1 MDRAIITP
9 RIVGKSD
16 GTRLVKVGGENGYP
30 DGSNTFLAGN
40 FLVLSS
46 GDLAAL
52 ATDAVLAGAFAT
64 DDSKSSTTIDPPY
77 ALIGDKHFPFKLNGV
92 KFAIS
97 VTDDSENIGEA
108 NSAPQLSE
116 ISVGS
121 SYGIL
126 KGAAGLHYL
135 NVDETSNTIFTV
147 VEKPEQ
153 FDGVF
158 QTAATYNPVV
168 IVQVIASKIQ
178 TLG

>member
-9 RIVGKSD
+9 RIVGKSG
-16 GTRLVKVGGENGYP
+16 GTRPVKVGGENGYP
-30 DGSNTFLAGN
+30 DGSNTFLQGN
-40 FLVLSS
+40 FLVLTA

-64 DDSKSSTTIDPPY
+64 DDSKSSTDIDPPY
-77 ALIGDKHFPFKLNGV
+77 AMIGDKHFPFGLAGLR
-92 KFAIS
+92 FAIS

-121 SYGIL
+121 SYGIV
-126 KGAAGLHYL
+126 KGSAGLHYL
-135 NVDETSNTIFTV
+135 NADETSNTIFTV
-147 VEKPEQ
+147 VEKPEM
-153 FDGVF
+153 FDGIA
-158 QTAATYNPVV
+158 QTSATYNPVV
-168 IVQVIASKIQ
+168 IVEVIASKIQ